1 MKEIPLNH
9 PIEKG
14 WKLVIPEDY
23 QKIPL
28 PYFKEWTSTL
38 ESGEYKQTKNRLC
51 LIEGDDCSYC
61 CLGILSKIQGRL
73 TADGGDGDF
82 RHWTYLSDSNPLLPF
97 FGSIG
102 YLPKGIRV
110 YSDDDYLVSLSVL
123 NDEGLP
129 FSEIA
134 KVIKEIWC
142 EEEKTVD
149 KEE

>member
-28 PYFKEWTSTL
+28 PYFKEWTSAL

-51 LIEGDDCSYC
+51 LIEGDSCSYC
-61 CLGILSKIQGRL
+61 CLGVLSKIQGRL
-73 TADGGDGDF
+73 TKEGEDNEFGD
-82 RHWTYLSDSNPLLPF
+82 RTYLSSSNPLTPF
-97 FGSIG
+97 LGSVG
-102 YLPKGIRV
+102 YLPQGVKV
-110 YSDDDYLVSLSVL
+110 YSDDDYFVSLSAI

-134 KVIKEIWC
+134 KVIKEIWR
-142 EEEKTVD
+142 E
-149 KEE
+149 